1 MTERLFEQY
10 RIRATS
16 VTEGSRHTA
25 CLVVSPRGRGGF
37 PVYFAICENRSFRDK
52 TMAEKAA
59 EKAMHAIETLE
70 EDGTPVFPEGYTG
83 FDDEPPAA

>member
-37 PVYFAICENRSFRDK
+37 PLRSAPLPLSGGEDRR
-52 TMAEKAA
+52 TPEEAAAKALA
-59 EKAMHAIETLE
+59 AIEALE

-83 FDDEPPAA
+83 FDDEPTAT